1 MGLAREQPS
10 ALAPLD
16 AALPLPT
23 RSRRLAT
30 WTREHWLGIVLLL
43 AVAAVTVLPI
53 AFVVVNS
60 FNVARPGQPWTPGL
74 DGWRDALFGSP
85 RTIAAIGYSALL
97 AVRAPLAVAAAF
109 LIAWL
114 LIRVQI
120 PGHRFIEV
128 ALWAAFFLPA
138 LPITLAWLLLLDQ
151 SYGLVNVALKALP
164 IPLGPLNIQSVPGI
178 LWVHMSLSTIPVMTM
193 LLAPAFRLLDA
204 SLDESAR
211 MSGASQWQILRRIT
225 LPLLAPAILT
235 ALLAGLI
242 RSLEAFEIEQL
253 LGTRA
258 GIYVYA
264 TRIYDLIN
272 YEPPQFPQAMALSTL
287 FLGILFVLALVY
299 QRFVSSRGYATVAG
313 RGMGRRRVQ
322 TGRWRYAASALL
334 FAYVGIG
341 IVLPLVLLVVGSFM
355 KLFGFFFIAEPFT
368 TDHWRRVLESPAF
381 GLALRNAL
389 LTGLGTAALGL
400 AVYSLL
406 GYVIA
411 RSRLT
416 GRRLI
421 AILTWL
427 PWAIPGMLLGIALL
441 WLLLSAPVLGWLYG
455 GVGALLFAL
464 IIKELP
470 LGVNLSS
477 VAFVQISTE
486 LEEAARTC
494 GASWWTTY
502 RRVMLPLIAPA
513 LVGLFAI
520 TFIGALRDISTTVLL
535 ATPGTRTLSLL
546 MFELSMA
553 GNLESAAIVGLIITA
568 LALGVALVAR
578 RVGLSLSMG

>member
-1 MGLAREQPS
+1 VDAAREGSSPT
-10 ALAPLD
+10 ALR
-16 AALPLPT
+16 AALPLDS
-23 RSRRLAT
+23 RSRRLAG
-30 WTREHWLGIVLLL
+30 WTRERWLGIALVV
-43 AVAAVTVLPI
+43 AVAAVTVLPM
-53 AFVVVNS
+53 AFVVANS

-85 RTIAAIGYSALL
+85 RTLAAIAYSAIL

-114 LIRVQI
+114 LIRVQL

-128 ALWAAFFLPA
+128 ALWAAFFLPP
-138 LPITLAWLLLLDQ
+138 LPIALAWLLLLDQ
-151 SYGLVNVALKALP
+151 SYGLINQGLAALP
-164 IPLGPLNIQSVPGI
+164 VPLGPLNIQSVPGI
-178 LWVHMSLSTIPVMTM
+178 LWVHLSLSTIPIMTM

-204 SLDESAR
+204 SLDEAAVT
-211 MSGASQWQILRRIT
+211 SGASQWQLLRRIT

-287 FLGILFVLALVY
+287 FLGILFVLALLY
-299 QRFVSSRGYATVAG
+299 QRFVATRGYATVAG
-313 RGMGRRRVQ
+313 RGMARRRLI
-322 TGRWRYAASALL
+322 TGRWRFAASALL
-334 FAYVGIG
+334 FAYLGVGIA
-341 IVLPLVLLVVGSFM
+341 LPLALLVVGSFM
-355 KLFGFFFIAEPFT
+355 KLFGFFFIADPFT
-368 TDHWRRVLESPAF
+368 TEHWRRVLESPAF

-389 LTGLGTAALGL
+389 LTGLGTAGLGL
-400 AVYSLL
+400 VVYSVL
-406 GYVIA
+406 GYAIA

-416 GRRLI
+416 GRRLL
-421 AILTWL
+421 AVLTWL

-441 WLLLSAPVLGWLYG
+441 WLLLTLPVLGFLYG
-455 GVGALLFAL
+455 GIGALLFAL
-464 IIKELP
+464 IVKELP
-470 LGVNLSS
+470 LGVNLAS
-477 VAFVQISTE
+477 VAFVQLSPE
-486 LEEAARTC
+486 LEESARAC
-494 GASWWTTY
+494 GAGWWTTY
-502 RRVMLPLIAPA
+502 RRIMLPLIAPT

-553 GNLESAAIVGLIITA
+553 GNLESAAIVGLIITV

-578 RVGLSLSMG
+578 RLGLSSSVG